1 MSLHVASKPKGGGR
15 GSETSPD
22 SRRRN
27 YLDPEPLD
35 PSTFP
40 HAPRRGSLPGTIE
53 NVRHLLDGYGITA
66 HYDLIRKKLI
76 IQGSFWSATPDNAD
90 NVAMTHIV
98 SLACLNG
105 LPRGDIEAY
114 IAAVGEA
121 NPINPVADWILGS
134 PWDGTDRLPAF
145 YDTLVIGDTYPWEL
159 KALLMR
165 KWLLSAVAA
174 VMMPKGF
181 RCRGVLTLQGPQS
194 LGKTSW
200 VSSLVPDAALR
211 DAVVKVDHHLDAN
224 NKDSILGACCHWLCE
239 IGELE
244 SSMKKEVA
252 RLKGVLTRDSDKVRK
267 PYARSESEM
276 PRRTVF
282 VATVNQANFLVD
294 DTGNSRWWVIPVVAV
309 DYQHGIIM
317 QQLFAQLAVRFNEGE
332 QWWLTSEE
340 EALLD
345 EYNRPHRAISVI
357 EDQLLDVIDL
367 NRERSE
373 RLPALTPREVLVL
386 IGIENPTNPQ
396 SKECAGVLRT
406 YLGESKRINGR
417 DKWRVPFALDAKG
430 NPKIGPDEHWEEAD
444 KFD

>member
-1 MSLHVASKPKGGGR
+1 
-15 GSETSPD
+15 
-22 SRRRN
+22 
-27 YLDPEPLD
+27 
-35 PSTFP
+35 
-40 HAPRRGSLPGTIE
+40 
-53 NVRHLLDGYGITA
+53 VRHLLDGYGVTA
-66 HYDLIRKKLI
+66 RYDLIRKKLVI
-76 IQGSFWSATPDNAD
+76 HGSLWSSTPDNAD

-114 IAAVGEA
+114 VAAVAEA
-121 NPINPVADWILGS
+121 NPINPVADWILS
-134 PWDGTDRLPAF
+134 LSWDGTDRLPAF
-145 YDTLVIGDTYPWEL
+145 YNTLVIGDSYPWEL

-165 KWLLSAVAA
+165 KWGLSAVAA
-174 VMMPKGF
+174 VLMPKGF

-224 NKDSILGACCHWLCE
+224 NKDSILGACCHWLVE

-267 PYARSESEM
+267 PYARAESEM

-282 VATVNQANFLVD
+282 VATVNEANFLVD

-309 DYQHGIIM
+309 DYQHGIDM
-317 QQLFAQLAVRFNEGE
+317 QQLFAELAVDFEAGE
-332 QWWLTSEE
+332 QWWLTAEE

-345 EYNRPHRAISVI
+345 EHNRPHRAISVI
-357 EDQLLDVIDL
+357 EDQLLEVIDL
-367 NRERSE
+367 HRERSE
-373 RLPALTPREVLVL
+373 RLVPLTPREVLEL
-386 IGIENPTNPQ
+386 IGVEKPTNAQ
-396 SKECAGVLRT
+396 CKECAGILRT
-406 YLGESKRINGR
+406 YLGNSKRINGR
-417 DKWRVPFALDAKG
+417 DKWRVPFALDARG
-430 NPKIGPDEHWEEAD
+430 NPKIGPDEYYQEAGED
-444 KFD
+444 DD

>member
-1 MSLHVASKPKGGGR
+1 MIKFKKPIGESAAGAPQLR
-15 GSETSPD
+15 NSVEPEALDPD
-22 SRRRN
+22 S
-27 YLDPEPLD
+27 
-35 PSTFP
+35 FP
-40 HAPRRGSLPGTIE
+40 HRSRGGKLPGTIE
-53 NVRHLLDGYGITA
+53 NARHLLDGYGLAA

-76 IQGSFWSATPDNAD
+76 IQGPLWSSTPDNAD

-174 VMMPKGF
+174 VLMPKGF

-224 NKDSILGACCHWLCE
+224 NKDSILGACCHWLVE

-294 DTGNSRWWVIPVVAV
+294 DTGNSRWWVIPVIGV
-309 DYQHGIIM
+309 DYQHGIDM
-317 QQLFAQLAVRFNEGE
+317 QQLFAQLKHEFDGGG
-332 QWWLTSEE
+332 QWWLTPDEE
-340 EALLD
+340 RQLD
-345 EYNRPHRAISVI
+345 EQNRHNRTISVI
-357 EDQLLDVIDL
+357 EDELL
-367 NRERSE
+367 
-373 RLPALTPREVLVL
+373 RLMRLDEVDADGQKAFTALEVLGL
-386 IGIENPTNPQ
+386 IGFEKPTNPQ
-396 SKECAGVLRT
+396 CKECAGILRT
-406 YLGESKRINGR
+406 YLGEPKRIQGR
-417 DKWRVPFALDAKG
+417 DKWRVPFRLDSSG
-430 NPKIGPDEHWEEAD
+430 QVIVPIDPSIYD
-444 KFD
+444 